1 VASVARLRWRGASE
15 AELTKP
21 KLYILAVGVA
31 EYRNPSWSLNYPAK
45 DARDF
50 VEAMRSQEGALYRK
64 VEFKLLTDK
73 LATKD
78 NILDGLEW
86 VGRQTTS
93 RDVAMVFF
101 AVRDFK
107 DNRNRYFLCSQNF
120 EEQSLMRTGV
130 AYSDI
135 RSAVEAIAGKA
146 LFFVDTGHAGN
157 AAGSN
162 GLGSPA
168 DINLRVNEL
177 SGAGNGV
184 IVFTAATG
192 KQGSLEDAQWGN
204 GAFTKAL
211 VEGLNGAADVKKQ
224 GKITVA
230 MLDSYVVERVKEL
243 TAGKQTPATVKPET
257 VPDFPIAI
265 IK

>member
-1 VASVARLRWRGASE
+1 MSRADYYEVLGVERGASE

-31 EYRNPSWSLNYPAK
+31 EYRNPSWSLNFPAK
-45 DARDF
+45 DATDF
-50 VEAMRSQEGALYRK
+50 VEAMRLQEGGLYSK

-101 AVRDFK
+101 AGHGVN
-107 DNRNRYFLCSQNF
+107 DNLNRYFFCSHNF

-135 RSAVEAIAGKA
+135 KSTVEAIAGKA
-146 LFFVDTGHAGN
+146 LFFVDTCHAGN
-157 AAGSN
+157 AFNPRLVKDAVDASIAIFAATDAETLAQERPDLKHG
-162 GLGSPA
+162 
-168 DINLRVNEL
+168 
-177 SGAGNGV
+177 
-184 IVFTAATG
+184 VFTYAVL
-192 KQGSLEDAQWGN
+192 K
-204 GAFTKAL
+204 
-211 VEGLNGAADVKKQ
+211 GLAGAADSKTDRQ
-224 GKITVA
+224 IQEDE
-230 MLDSYVVERVKEL
+230 LSSYVNGLVSEL
-243 TAGKQTPATVKPET
+243 TGGKQKPDIILSKPA
-257 VPDFPIAI
+257 DFVLTRY
-265 IK
+265 